1 MRRKI
6 LGTFPRKILCTF
18 LLLCALQAAGAP
30 AAIWAKHG
38 DALET
43 NGARRSTATGR
54 QTRALWPGSRFT
66 EADRRRAVLRGLA
79 FIYRTA
85 RDRRNFEDYGH
96 DYLWC
101 FYSLSAAVRDP
112 FVKREAQRM
121 GTERA
126 RVWRRNHRSV
136 PRDADAGLIIN
147 LAFGSDA
154 ADSLGVFDPE
164 LKRQLTRAATRYT
177 ARDYLL
183 FDPRVEPPPADVP
196 DECHRC
202 GASNERGS
210 TVCHVC
216 HSPLVMRTRYDVWY
230 DALITSYVGE
240 RSGINLGARYSDV
253 LKWLPTLRPYRARPA
268 DAGEEFH
275 DTVYALTHVVY
286 TLNNYSQYR
295 LSPRLLPQEFEF
307 LKTNLEAAIADD
319 DADMLGEFM
328 DSLRAFGL
336 TTRDPLMRAGMEYY
350 LAHQNADGSWGD
362 QAEKDI
368 YLRYH
373 PTWNAVAGL
382 SEYNWHKEG
391 LSFPEVRPLLEQ
403 WARTESSAGGN
414 FLFRKSSPDTKSARI
429 HGGG

>member
-1 MRRKI
+1 MRRKF
-6 LGTFPRKILCTF
+6 LGTF
-18 LLLCALQAAGAP
+18 LLLCVLQAAGAP
-30 AAIWAKHG
+30 AAIWAKHRQARAAG
-38 DALET
+38 
-43 NGARRSTATGR
+43 GANPAASAGK

-66 EADRRRAVLRGLA
+66 EDDRRRTVLRGLR

-112 FVKREAQRM
+112 LVRREARRM
-121 GTERA
+121 GLERA
-126 RVWRRNHRSV
+126 RFWRSLHRSV
-136 PRDADAGLIIN
+136 PRDADAGLIVN

-164 LKRQLTRAATRYT
+164 LKRQLLSAATRYT

-183 FDPRVEPPPADVP
+183 FDPRVEPPPADAP

-202 GASNERGS
+202 GAVNERGS
-210 TVCHVC
+210 TVCYVC

-230 DALITSYVGE
+230 DALITAYVGE
-240 RSGINLGARYSDV
+240 RSGINLGARYADV
-253 LKWLPTLRPYRARPA
+253 LKWLPTLRPYRARPG

-275 DTVYALTHVVY
+275 DTAYAVTHVVY

-307 LKTNLEAAIADD
+307 LKTNLKAAIADD

-328 DSLRAFGL
+328 DSLRAFGV

-350 LAHQNADGSWGD
+350 LTHQNADGSWGD
-362 QAEKDI
+362 RAEKDI

-391 LSFPEVRPLLEQ
+391 LSFPWVRSLLER
-403 WARTESSAGGN
+403 WAQTESSARFN
-414 FLFRKSSPDTKSARI
+414 FSFGKSSPDSKSARMP
-429 HGGG
+429 GGG